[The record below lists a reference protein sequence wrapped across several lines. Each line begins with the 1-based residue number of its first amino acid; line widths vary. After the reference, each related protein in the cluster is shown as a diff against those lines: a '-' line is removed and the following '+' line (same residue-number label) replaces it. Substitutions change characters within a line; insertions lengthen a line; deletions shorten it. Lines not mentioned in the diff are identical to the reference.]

1 MLILFKVLKNYHI
14 LYIVLYENIQLLVF
28 LFEQINLKTIM
39 QDFKKWKNHQVRST
53 LKSNIKLYVINKF
66 WCYNFEP
73 IFFVYIVVFW
83 NFNFGP

>member
-39 QDFKKWKNHQVRST
+39 QDFKKWK
-53 LKSNIKLYVINKF
+53 KSSSSFHFEEQYKII
-66 WCYNFEP
+66 CY
-73 IFFVYIVVFW
+73 
-83 NFNFGP
+83 